1 MKKGFARHAALALA
15 AAGTM
20 GLSATANAQAVRFV
34 GNTTGCFFNTG
45 ATSCTGTTSAT
56 TGKLVFNGSTFDAT
70 SNAADGLFV
79 LGSTGTGPN
88 LNNLGSFT
96 LTDGTTDYTGRQF
109 ALFLNFTNP
118 TRTSGDNLYTAMLT
132 GNLSQSQTGNVFV
145 NFVNNSHN
153 FTFSNGSTLSFAVN
167 NLSVNDQ
174 QTGVA
179 TVAITGQGLAT
190 GSTVPEPSSMA
201 LLGTGLVGL
210 VPMFRR
216 RKNKA

>member
-34 GNTTGCFFNTG
+34 GNTTGCFFTG
-45 ATSCTGTTSAT
+45 TASCTGATSAT

-96 LTDGTTDYTGRQF
+96 LTDGTTDYTGQNF
-109 ALFLNFTNP
+109 SLFLNFTNP
-118 TRTSGDNLYTAMLT
+118 TQTSGNNMYSAMLT
-132 GNLSQSQTGNVFV
+132 GNLSQSERGNVFV
-145 NFVNNSHN
+145 NFVNNSHD
-153 FTFSNGSTLSFAVN
+153 FTFSDGSTLSFAVN

-174 QTGVA
+174 EFGTA

-190 GSTVPEPSSMA
+190 STVPEPSSMA